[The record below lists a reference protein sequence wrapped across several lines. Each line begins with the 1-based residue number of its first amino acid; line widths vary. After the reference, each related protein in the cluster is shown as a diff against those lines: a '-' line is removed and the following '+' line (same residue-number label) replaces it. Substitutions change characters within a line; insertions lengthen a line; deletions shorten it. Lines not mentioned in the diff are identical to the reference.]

1 MASYEPPT
9 ERLDRD
15 TAWYL
20 EIRDRVRSLT
30 RALVVVAVLTVAA
43 LGIALWA
50 LLADEDDDRR
60 AQPGAVRAL
69 EERLDELEAEVD
81 RAPSRVQV
89 SIRDEQQSIDERLDG
104 LEQDTSD
111 AIEDVRQDVEELRER
126 VDELEQQQQRPTSP
140 QQ

>member
-1 MASYEPPT
+1 MASHEPPT

-15 TAWYL
+15 AAWYL

-60 AQPGAVRAL
+60 AQPGAVRVL
-69 EERLDELEAEVD
+69 EERLDELEAEVE

-89 SIRDEQQSIDERLDG
+89 SIRDEQRSIDERLDG

-126 VDELEQQQQRPTSP
+126 VDELEQQQQRPSTP